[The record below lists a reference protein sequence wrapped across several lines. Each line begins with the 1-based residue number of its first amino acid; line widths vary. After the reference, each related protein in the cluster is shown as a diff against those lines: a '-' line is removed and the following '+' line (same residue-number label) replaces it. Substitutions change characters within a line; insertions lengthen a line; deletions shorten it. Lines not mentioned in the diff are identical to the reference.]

1 MCIVASCFQ
10 QLIIFGLVLVF
21 SSSEIAT
28 LLGLVLAYGNY
39 MNGNTQ
45 RGQADGFHLE
55 VLLKLRDVKT
65 KDSELNLLQY
75 TVKQYLKQYERCLD
89 KNKNESRL
97 PSPVSLSNAA
107 QVSIGCCMSS
117 GQSRI
122 NSCQLLSI
130 LLNSCQLLSTLITC
144 DQFSFTL
151 IYSCQLLST
160 LIYYCRLSST
170 LIYSYHLLSTL
181 ISSQLRISTVIC
193 F

>member
-1 MCIVASCFQ
+1 
-10 QLIIFGLVLVF
+10 
-21 SSSEIAT
+21 
-28 LLGLVLAYGNY
+28 

-107 QVSIGCCMSS
+107 QVSICMLLHIL
-117 GQSRI
+117 RP
-122 NSCQLLSI
+122 NEDESCNTGLFL
-130 LLNSCQLLSTLITC
+130 
-144 DQFSFTL
+144 DV
-151 IYSCQLLST
+151 
-160 LIYYCRLSST
+160 SST
-170 LIYSYHLLSTL
+170 LSICLPTLLHFYRL
-181 ISSQLRISTVIC
+181 
-193 F
+193 

>member
-10 QLIIFGLVLVF
+10 QLIIFGLVLFF

-107 QVSIGCCMSS
+107 QVNIGCCMSS
-117 GQSRI
+117 GQPRI
-122 NSCQLLSI
+122 NFYQLLSA
-130 LLNSCQLLSTLITC
+130 LIN
-144 DQFSFTL
+144 
-151 IYSCQLLST
+151 
-160 LIYYCRLSST
+160 
-170 LIYSYHLLSTL
+170 
-181 ISSQLRISTVIC
+181 SSQLL
-193 F
+193 